1 MNTLNIA
8 LFQWLAAGSHPT
20 PWVLSVASG
29 FALWGSWLSAGVV
42 AVALWRQP
50 EDRAWLL
57 VVAAAAGLTSLLAH
71 SIAMSLDVPR
81 PFVLGLAP
89 AYIAHAG
96 RGSLP
101 STHASVMF
109 MVALAFALRP
119 SLRWLCTP
127 LLVLAA
133 VTGWARVYVGVH
145 FPLDIVAGLL
155 LGALVAGALRSA
167 QWLAHRLLSF
177 PTSQAGR
184 ARDNT
189 AAAAP
194 VTREPVRPRRQ
205 P

>member
-1 MNTLNIA
+1 MNALNIA
-8 LFQWLAAGSHPT
+8 LFQWLAAGSQPT

-29 FALWGSWLSAGVV
+29 FALWGAWASAGIV

-50 EDRAWLL
+50 TDRAWLF

-71 SIAMSLDVPR
+71 AIGASLDVPR

-89 AYIAHAG
+89 SYIAHAG

-109 MVALAFALRP
+109 MVALAFMLRP
-119 SLRWLCTP
+119 SLRRMGLP
-127 LLVLAA
+127 LLALAA
-133 VTGWARVYVGVH
+133 ATGWARIYVGVH

-155 LGALVAGALRSA
+155 LGGLVAGALRSA
-167 QWLAHRLLSF
+167 QWLAHRFLSF

-184 ARDNT
+184 ARDRKT
-189 AAAAP
+189 AAASF
-194 VTREPVRPRRQ
+194 RRH

>member
-1 MNTLNIA
+1 MHTLNVA

-20 PWVLSVASG
+20 PWVLSVACD

-42 AVALWRQP
+42 ALALWRQP
-50 EDRAWLL
+50 ADRVWLF

-71 SIAMSLDVPR
+71 TIAMSLDVPR
-81 PFVLGLAP
+81 PFMLGLAP
-89 AYIAHAG
+89 AYISHGG

-109 MVALAFALRP
+109 MVALAFLVRPGLRG
-119 SLRWLCTP
+119 LAAP
-127 LLVLAA
+127 LLALAA

-155 LGALVAGALRSA
+155 LGSLVVGALFTA
-167 QWLAHRLLSF
+167 QRLARRFLSF

-184 ARDNT
+184 TRDSRT
-189 AAAAP
+189 AAAP
-194 VTREPVRPRRQ
+194 PRRQ